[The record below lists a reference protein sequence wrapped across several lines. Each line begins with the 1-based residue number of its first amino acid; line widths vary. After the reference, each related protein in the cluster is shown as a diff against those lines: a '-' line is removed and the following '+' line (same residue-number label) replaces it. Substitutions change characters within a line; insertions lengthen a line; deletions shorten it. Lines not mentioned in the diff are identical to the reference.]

1 MTLGARRAGSFDAIV
16 IGSGFG
22 GSMIARSF
30 VDAGLDV
37 LMLERGDW
45 VVRGPHNW
53 HPDGTL
59 DLTPYATSEPPY
71 RVLAGGNSDSLVA
84 CSCIGG
90 PSVFFGGVSL
100 RFREGDFEQHAEI
113 ADGSGAS
120 WPYRYDDLEP
130 HYTTVEAILD
140 VSGDVASD
148 PTEPFHSAPY
158 PQPPDGLSDTSRMME
173 AAANELGLR
182 PFRLPL
188 AVNYRNGSGTGR
200 SGCARCTTCDTFA
213 CAVGAKNDLATCV
226 LSDLVGRGM
235 RLEPNTVVTRLLHHK
250 GAITGVECHHKQ
262 TGRVWY
268 PRASTYVLSAGA
280 LGSPHV
286 LLASGLDR
294 VNPAGHMVGRHL
306 MRHCNAIAFGIFP
319 RRPNR
324 RKQFHKQIGI
334 HDFYFG
340 HPSID
345 EPFGKLGSI
354 QQLQTPP
361 IALVRSALPRPLGP
375 FVGPAIEHV
384 TGLLVMA
391 EDQPRLANGV
401 AVDWSDRDRFGLPR
415 LTIEHRYT
423 ARDRAACRALVR
435 QAKKVLWRAGAP
447 VTYVHRIKSF
457 SHSVGTARFGADPAT
472 SVLDP
477 FCGFRGIDNLYV
489 VDASF
494 MPTAA
499 GVNPSLTISA
509 NALRVGEKIVHG

>member
-1 MTLGARRAGSFDAIV
+1 MSPRATGAPTFDAIV

-22 GSMIARSF
+22 GSMIARSL

-59 DLTPYATSEPPY
+59 DLTPYATTEPPY
-71 RVLAGGNSDSLVA
+71 RVLAGGNSDTLVS

-100 RFREGDFEQHAEI
+100 RFRERDFESPPEI
-113 ADGSGAS
+113 ANGSGAS
-120 WPYRYDDLEP
+120 WPYRYSDLEP
-130 HYTTVEAILD
+130 YYTEVERILD
-140 VSGDVASD
+140 VSGDIASD
-148 PTEPFHSAPY
+148 PTEPFHSQQY
-158 PQPPDGLSDTSRMME
+158 PQAPDRLSDTSRMLE
-173 AAANELGLR
+173 RAASGLGLR

-188 AVNYRNGSGTGR
+188 AVNYRDGDGNGRTG
-200 SGCARCTTCDTFA
+200 CERCTTCDTFA

-226 LSDLVGRGM
+226 LSDLVDRGM
-235 RLEPNTVVTRLLHHK
+235 RLEPNTVVTRLLHHRGK
-250 GAITGVECHHKQ
+250 ITGVECHQKG
-262 TGRVWY
+262 TGRVSHL
-268 PRASTYVLSAGA
+268 RASTYVLSAGA
-280 LGSPHV
+280 LGSPHL
-286 LLASGLDR
+286 LLASGLER

-306 MRHCNAIAFGIFP
+306 MRHCNAIAFGVFP
-319 RRPNR
+319 RRPNKR
-324 RKQFHKQIGI
+324 QQFHKQIGI

-345 EPFGKLGSI
+345 APAGKLGSI

-361 IALVRSALPRPLGP
+361 VELVRSGLPRSLAAL
-375 FVGPAIEHV
+375 VGPAVEHV

-391 EDQPRLANGV
+391 EDQPQLANGV
-401 AVDWSDRDRFGLPR
+401 RVDWSDRDEFGLPR
-415 LTIEHRYT
+415 LLIEHRYT

-435 QAKKVLWRAGAP
+435 QARKVMRRAGAP

-457 SHSVGTARFGADPAT
+457 SHSVGTARFGTDPET

-477 FCGFRGIDNLYV
+477 FCGFRGVDNLRV

-494 MPTAA
+494 MPTSA